1 MTKKQMK
8 TSAPAHRPR
17 IKKGDTVVVITGAD
31 KNKSGRV
38 LAVYPRE
45 SRVLVEGVRVAKRH
59 YRKGANPDLP
69 QGGIH
74 EKEMPIH
81 ISNVMLAHPTTGAA
95 TRTGVRYDEGKDGRR
110 VRVRFAKG
118 PDGETVDLKD

>member
-1 MTKKQMK
+1 MSKKQTK
-8 TSAPAHRPR
+8 TGTAAHRPR

-31 KNKSGRV
+31 KGKPGRV

-45 SRVLVEGVRVAKRH
+45 NRVLVEGVRVAKRA

-81 ISNVMLAHPTTGAA
+81 ISNVMLAHPKTGAP
-95 TRTGVRYDEGKDGRR
+95 TRTGVRYDEGRDGRR
-110 VRVRFAKG
+110 IRVRFAKG
-118 PDGETVDLKD
+118 RDGETVDLND